1 MVKLI
6 GAFLQI
12 LALEMT
18 KNKEEGRNYK
28 TKKIKIK
35 LEMSVTVLL
44 HL

>member
-12 LALEMT
+12 LALGIT

-28 TKKIKIK
+28 TK
-35 LEMSVTVLL
+35 EN
-44 HL
+44 